1 MGCQAHYRLAM
12 GKRFN
17 SRTKGAAGERECF
30 KLLNAAIGRDVF
42 KRNLSQTRSGGCDSD
57 GPKMI
62 AMEVKRHEALQLR
75 AAIEQAVAQALHGQ
89 YPVLAYR
96 GNKEPWRF
104 LVICDVK
111 DMANLYELIEG
122 SH

>member
-1 MGCQAHYRLAM
+1 MTK
-12 GKRFN
+12 KRFN
-17 SRTKGAAGERECF
+17 SRAKGAAGERECF
-30 KLLNAAIGRDVF
+30 QLLNAAIGRAVF
-42 KRNLSQTRSGGCDSD
+42 KRNLQQTRAGGCDSD

-62 AMEVKRHEALQLR
+62 AMEVKREQHLALR
-75 AAIEQAVAQALHGQ
+75 AAIQQAVEQAQPGQ

-96 GNKEPWRF
+96 SNREPWRF